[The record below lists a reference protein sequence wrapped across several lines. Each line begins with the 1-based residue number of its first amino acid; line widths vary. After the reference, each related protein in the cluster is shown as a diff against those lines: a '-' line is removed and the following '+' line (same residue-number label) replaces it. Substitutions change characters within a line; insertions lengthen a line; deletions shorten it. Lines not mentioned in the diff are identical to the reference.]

1 MKRDF
6 DIPLEKGTL
15 LSVDR
20 IEEDREIVEK
30 YLGLFTAYPD
40 LFIDLITPKDT
51 GFKLYFFQRI
61 YLRACMRYS
70 YVYITAGRGTSKTFL
85 AVLALYLRCVFQP
98 GTKQF
103 ICAPGKGQGM
113 SIAAEKIEE
122 LWRNFPLLEKE
133 VIRKHISTAD
143 VHLWF
148 RNGSEFTIVGALDS
162 TRGGR
167 RNGGLIDETRDHDA
181 DMLNQ
186 VVLPLMTLD
195 RRMKNGKINQA
206 EPQHAQIYSTSA
218 GSKSTYAYEKLIEVL
233 IKTVVAPED
242 NFILG
247 LDVRIPIMHGLVS
260 AKHIQD
266 QKISGTFKEGD
277 FAREYLSIWTGGSA
291 ESWFNYNRILKY
303 RTIVNAEKKVPKNV
317 LVNKDTFYLIS
328 VDVGR
333 LSAQTVFCVYKVSPQ
348 KDFFLKK
355 LINIVVLEDK
365 HFEEQAI
372 ELKKIIETYNAREVV
387 VDGTGIGVGLLD
399 FMIKDNVDESGNF
412 YPAIGVINDD
422 DYLKKQPRGCRKLLY
437 VIKLNPKLNSE
448 IHSITFAELMS
459 GKVRFLIREQEAKN
473 KLLSTKAGSRMPPEQ
488 RIAALMPYELT
499 TRLFDEM
506 CNLKAKADTNGITL
520 ERINSRMGKD
530 KFSAFEY
537 GVWKIKLLEEE
548 HFKTL
553 RNKSTK
559 NPLSMVFYTPRR

>member
-6 DIPLEKGTL
+6 DIELEKGSL
-15 LSVDR
+15 LSTDR
-20 IEEDREIVEK
+20 IEENRELIEK

-40 LFIDLITPKDT
+40 LFIDLITPKDS

-61 YLRACMRYS
+61 YLRACMRFS

-85 AVLALYLRCVFQP
+85 AVMALYLRCVFQP

-122 LWRNFPLLEKE
+122 IWRTFPLLEKE

-195 RRMKNGKINQA
+195 RRMKNGKVNQA

-242 NFILG
+242 NFVFG

-260 AKHIQD
+260 SKHIQD

-277 FAREYLSIWTGGSA
+277 FAREYLSIWTGGSS

-317 LVNKDTFYLIS
+317 LANKDTFYLIS

-333 LSAQTVFCVYKVSPQ
+333 LSAQTVFCIYKVSPQ

-372 ELKKIIETYNAREVV
+372 ELKKLIETYNAREVV

-437 VIKLNPKLNSE
+437 VIKLSPKLNSE
-448 IHSITFAELMS
+448 IHSVTFAELMS

-473 KLLSTKAGSRMPPEQ
+473 KLLSTKNGSKMLPEQ

-520 ERINSRMGKD
+520 ERINGRMGKD

-553 RNKSTK
+553 RNKSSK